1 VDRSEPTADGAQA
14 RDLSNGY
21 STYALCMLLLIYMIN
36 FHDRQ
41 IVNSLAESKA
51 KDIELS
57 AWQIDAMSGLAIGL

>member
-1 VDRSEPTADGAQA
+1 
-14 RDLSNGY
+14 
-21 STYALCMLLLIYMIN
+21 MLLLIYMIN